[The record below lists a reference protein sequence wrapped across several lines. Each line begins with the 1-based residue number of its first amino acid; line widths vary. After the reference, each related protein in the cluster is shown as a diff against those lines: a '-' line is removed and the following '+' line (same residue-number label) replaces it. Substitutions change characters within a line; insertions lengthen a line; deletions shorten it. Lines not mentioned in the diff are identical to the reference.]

1 MIFCIMDSHQKI
13 KIFLKKMLPLLLS
26 SAKAIEGNKSIENGE
41 IIKNYIRRHAILIK
55 DTFEKK

>member
-1 MIFCIMDSHQKI
+1 MDSHQKI

-26 SAKAIEGNKSIENGE
+26 SAKAIEANKSIENGE
-41 IIKNYIRRHAILIK
+41 FIKNYIRRHAILIK